1 MRRRVVITG
10 LGAITCLGTGVEKT
24 WQALRQGKSGIGL
37 ISRFDTSNFNSK
49 IAGEVNDFEP
59 LDFMTP
65 KVMRRTDRFIHFAI
79 GASRMAMD
87 DAGLVSG
94 PQNAD
99 RIGVIVG
106 TTLGG
111 MLSVEEN
118 HQLLLEGDK
127 DQISPFFLPGFLA
140 NMAAGQVAI
149 HLGARGPNLCL
160 VTACAS
166 GTHAIGESLK
176 IIQRGDADAMIAGGA
191 EANITP
197 TMLAALEATKVASMR
212 NGEPQKASRP
222 FDKDRDGF
230 VFSEGAGMVALE
242 ELQSALKRGARI
254 YAEVLGYGLSCDAHH
269 ITSPDP
275 EGGGAAR
282 CMQLALNDA
291 AVTAEAI
298 DYICAHGT
306 STIRND
312 VAETQAIKTVFGER
326 SHHIPVSSIKSMIGH
341 SWGAAGAME
350 AISCALTITQDIIPP
365 TINYETP
372 DPECDLDYVPNV
384 ARKARVDTL
393 ISNSFGFGGTNG
405 ALIIGRFKP

>member
-1 MRRRVVITG
+1 MKRRVVITG

-37 ISRFDTSNFNSK
+37 ITRFDTSNFNSK

-65 KVMRRTDRFIHFAI
+65 KVMRRTDRFIHFAM

-94 PQNAD
+94 PQNAE

-106 TTLGG
+106 STLGG
-111 MLSVEEN
+111 MLSIEKN

-127 DQISPFFLPGFLA
+127 EQISPFFLPGFLA

-212 NGEPQKASRP
+212 NDEPQKASRP

-242 ELQSALKRGARI
+242 ELQSALKRGTRI
-254 YAEVLGYGLSCDAHH
+254 YAEVLGYGRNCDAHH

-291 AVTAEAI
+291 AVTAETI

-312 VAETQAIKTVFGER
+312 VAETKAIKTVFGER
-326 SHHIPVSSIKSMIGH
+326 SHHTPVSSIKSMIGH

-350 AISCALTITQDIIPP
+350 AISCALTIAQGIIPP
-365 TINYETP
+365 TINYQTP

-405 ALIIGRFKP
+405 VLIIGKFKP